1 MHCSRGTSNP
11 NNIVCYSSKGSGIS
25 ASTCFWTHPLK
36 CLWRTLSYQ
45 HCTSFFITSRLQT
58 CLMLQLGSPSPSV
71 LWWKRFTIYLEDSVT
86 SSNDSRG
93 VVDVPNSCQSI
104 FQHPQRSQ
112 DTTGRNSPSQ
122 DRKRKCCALP
132 KKERKCTKTMAKE
145 CENFELPWR
154 SWSLQWQS
162 SESILMSFF
171 HILLSWRICFVK
183 KLTILTKLTNT
194 FNAGKSLTDQHAHG
208 WLPGIVFASWY
219 NVSEGQM
226 NRTCRDVS
234 CVVRTP
240 NRAKRLVVQPDS
252 QTLGLA
258 DKPQNCIECTSRLQA
273 FAF

>member
-1 MHCSRGTSNP
+1 MTRVGLLMFQTVASP
-11 NNIVCYSSKGSGIS
+11 SSS
-25 ASTCFWTHPLK
+25 
-36 CLWRTLSYQ
+36 TLS
-45 HCTSFFITSRLQT
+45 
-58 CLMLQLGSPSPSV
+58 GP
-71 LWWKRFTIYLEDSVT
+71 
-86 SSNDSRG
+86 
-93 VVDVPNSCQSI
+93 
-104 FQHPQRSQ
+104 SQ

-132 KKERKCTKTMAKE
+132 KKERKCTKTMAR
-145 CENFELPWR
+145 NVR
-154 SWSLQWQS
+154 TS
-162 SESILMSFF
+162 SCHEGHEASNDNRVKAFWWGFF
-171 HILLSWRICFVK
+171 HILLRWRICFVK
-183 KLTILTKLTNT
+183 KLTMLTKLTNT

-234 CVVRTP
+234 CVVHTP